1 MNGSIIHHHENS
13 NDKINAGIRVREK
26 HSQYC
31 FACIRNSI
39 SSQTS
44 RYLYRVKKNF
54 PTLTLNGTTVLR
66 LVLLWQAA
74 DILFHTKRV

>member
-31 FACIRNSI
+31 FVGKSRELI
-39 SSQTS
+39 S
-44 RYLYRVKKNF
+44 L
-54 PTLTLNGTTVLR
+54 
-66 LVLLWQAA
+66 
-74 DILFHTKRV
+74 

>member
-1 MNGSIIHHHENS
+1 MKSLAELKAIRDRMQGEVNMREDDIIHHHENS

-44 RYLYRVKKNF
+44 RYLYRVKKNQ
-54 PTLTLNGTTVLR
+54 PN
-66 LVLLWQAA
+66 
-74 DILFHTKRV
+74 IK

>member
-44 RYLYRVKKNF
+44 RYLYRVKKNQ
-54 PTLTLNGTTVLR
+54 PN
-66 LVLLWQAA
+66 
-74 DILFHTKRV
+74 IN

>member
-44 RYLYRVKKNF
+44 RYLYRVKKNQPIIKNHIHIF
-54 PTLTLNGTTVLR
+54 FVACSPFITAKVTKGS
-66 LVLLWQAA
+66 
-74 DILFHTKRV
+74 IL

>member
-44 RYLYRVKKNF
+44 RYLYRVKKNQPNIIRKSKCSRVSKRKVHF
-54 PTLTLNGTTVLR
+54 
-66 LVLLWQAA
+66 
-74 DILFHTKRV
+74 TKRSV

>member
-44 RYLYRVKKNF
+44 RYLYRVKKN
-54 PTLTLNGTTVLR
+54 R
-66 LVLLWQAA
+66 LSLKPWGIALKFLFLHHEN
-74 DILFHTKRV
+74 ILFPND